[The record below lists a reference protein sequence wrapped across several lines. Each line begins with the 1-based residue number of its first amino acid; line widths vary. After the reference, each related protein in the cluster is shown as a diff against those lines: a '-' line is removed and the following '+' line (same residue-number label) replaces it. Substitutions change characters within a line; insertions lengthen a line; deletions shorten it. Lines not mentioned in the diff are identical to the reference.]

1 MYKMIKKIIVVL
13 TIIFFSNSLF
23 AQQDINELGRK
34 LDEFSKI
41 KPGINEVVK
50 IDVSGLSLYDL
61 IMAIS
66 EEHQLNVSVDNDLS
80 VSVVNNFH
88 DVTVKDV
95 FLFLVQKY
103 DLEASF
109 MSNIILFKK
118 RKEVKIIERKQP
130 KIIDVSYNPQNDFL
144 SIKLENDSLPSVA
157 QAIIDKS
164 GKNIVLAPDI
174 KTLKVSSYILNRPF
188 EQVIDMMAKSNDL
201 ITTKD
206 ENGFYYL
213 EKNTLPKETNTST
226 VSNNR
231 NTSRNKTKPASGSE
245 GFYDIE
251 VDNQGFLTVR
261 ANVADATDLLIE
273 AAEKLNVNY
282 FIYNKPENE
291 KTSLLANKITFDDL
305 LNHVFKGKKYT
316 YRNQEGFYL
325 IGEQSTEGLRSTE
338 IIPLE
343 NRSIESVLQS
353 LPKIFNDKVEIK
365 EFIELNSLI
374 VSGSKTIIEELK
386 LYIKQ
391 IDKVVPLVQIEVIIV
406 QYNKSYD
413 IQTGLKAGLDKINK
427 AQTSGVLF
435 PTTDVTLG
443 SSSVNNLIDAF
454 NGLGFIKLG
463 KVTDAFYL
471 NLQVLENN
479 SIIKIESTPKIA
491 TLSGHE
497 ATLSI
502 GETNYYFEQNN
513 RILNNNLGNGGDI
526 LQSGTWKPTEANLAV
541 RIKPFVSTDEN
552 VTLSINV
559 EKSSFL
565 ARAGQNA
572 PPGKATQQFESLVRV
587 KNNEMVLLGGLD
599 ELKRE
604 NSGTGVPL
612 LSRIPILKWFFSSK
626 KKAKGN
632 SKLHIFI
639 KPTIVY

>member
-1 MYKMIKKIIVVL
+1 MYKMIKKISVLL
-13 TIIFFSNSLF
+13 TIFLLSNSLF

-61 IMAIS
+61 IMSIS
-66 EEHQLNVSVDNDLS
+66 EEHQLNVDVDSNLNTP
-80 VSVVNNFH
+80 VVNNFH
-88 DVTVKDV
+88 DVTVKDI

-109 MSNIILFKK
+109 MSNIISFRK
-118 RKEVKIIERKQP
+118 RKEVIVIEK
-130 KIIDVSYNPQNDFL
+130 KVAKLIDVTYNAENGFL
-144 SIKLENDSLPSVA
+144 SVKLENDSLPAVA

-164 GKNIVLAPDI
+164 GKNLVLAPDI

-188 EQVIDMMAKSNDL
+188 DQVIEMMAKSNEL
-201 ITTKD
+201 VATKD
-206 ENGFYYL
+206 DNGFYYL
-213 EKNTLPKETNTST
+213 EKNNAPKEANGTATST
-226 VSNNR
+226 KG
-231 NTSRNKTKPASGSE
+231 NTRPKSKPASGTE
-245 GFYDIE
+245 GSYDIE
-251 VDNQGFLTVR
+251 IDDQGFLTVR

-291 KTSLLANKITFDDL
+291 KTSLLANKITYDDL
-305 LNHVFKGKKYT
+305 LNHIFKGKKYT
-316 YRNQEGFYL
+316 YRNQEGYYI

-374 VSGSKTIIEELK
+374 VSGSKSTIEELK

-526 LQSGTWKPTEANLAV
+526 LQSGIWKPTEANLAV

-552 VTLSINV
+552 VTLNINV

-565 ARAGQNA
+565 GRGGENA

-587 KNNEMVLLGGLD
+587 RNNEMVLLGGLD